1 MYTYT
6 VTPMYHY
13 YRETL
18 PGGLSTLSRT
28 PNGFQTTIRKD
39 DKVIHQFPRLQR
51 DDLCHRLAQR
61 HILSLKAAEE
71 AKQLLER
78 VSK

>member
-28 PNGFQTTIRKD
+28 PDGFQTTVRD
-39 DKVIHQFPRLQR
+39 GDQVVHQFPRLQR
-51 DDLCHRLAQR
+51 QDLCHKMAQR
-61 HILSLKAAEE
+61 HILSLKAA
-71 AKQLLER
+71 ASAASLIQKVMQ
-78 VSK
+78 